1 MKMNSTCKDPR
12 VKISDITTE
21 GFTVVCP
28 FGSYHITRKRYPWFK
43 DATDEE
49 LHDVFFVDD
58 RTDDEHGNMLV
69 WRTIGIDFD
78 EESIAR
84 PELIYNAIL
93 VRGKKRRD
101 LFVGYEKGVVV
112 E

>member
-1 MKMNSTCKDPR
+1 MSNTDPR
-12 VKISDITTE
+12 NIVRISEITTE
-21 GFTVVCP
+21 GFWVHTHNND
-28 FGSYHITRKRYPWFK
+28 YYLTRKRYPWFK

-49 LHDVFFVDD
+49 IRDVVFILAEDNDD
-58 RTDDEHGNMLV
+58 HGDMLL

-78 EESIAR
+78 MESIVR

-93 VRGKKRRD
+93 VRCVKRRD
-101 LFVGYEKGVVV
+101 LFVGYKQGVAV